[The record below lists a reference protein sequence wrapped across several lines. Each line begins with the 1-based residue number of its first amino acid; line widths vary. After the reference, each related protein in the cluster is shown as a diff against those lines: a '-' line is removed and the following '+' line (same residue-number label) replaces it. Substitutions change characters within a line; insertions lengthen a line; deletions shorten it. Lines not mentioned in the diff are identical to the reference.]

1 MTAEE
6 IGLNEALEAA
16 GITVVETDLGEYIIQ
31 LAEETPFHLVAPALH
46 KTKEQV
52 AQLEETL
59 TLLLSTTEKLFDEN
73 ISLKEKE
80 KQLLLERANL
90 LSKNDKIRTQVEA
103 MISRLKA
110 MDKV

>member
-1 MTAEE
+1 MENYT
-6 IGLNEALEAA
+6 
-16 GITVVETDLGEYIIQ
+16 TDARL
-31 LAEETPFHLVAPALH
+31 
-46 KTKEQV
+46 KEQV

>member
-1 MTAEE
+1 MHRYQSDLLTHPPAQRYYVLME
-6 IGLNEALEAA
+6 NY
-16 GITVVETDLGEYIIQ
+16 TTDARL
-31 LAEETPFHLVAPALH
+31 
-46 KTKEQV
+46 KEQV

>member
-1 MTAEE
+1 LHRYQSDLLTRPPAQRYYVLMENYT
-6 IGLNEALEAA
+6 
-16 GITVVETDLGEYIIQ
+16 TDARL
-31 LAEETPFHLVAPALH
+31 
-46 KTKEQV
+46 KEQV